1 MNGSPQLSWSVGLIA
16 AMVAGYVISWIPG
29 FDPNVYGLVPRTF
42 GGLVGIATMPFL
54 HAGLGHLLAN
64 LSSLVVLLGFLL
76 VFHSQKALEVVL
88 EVILLGGILLWLFGR
103 SAIHVGASGLV
114 YGLAGYLI
122 AVGFAQ
128 KRFLELI
135 ASVIVAFL
143 YGTSLV
149 WGLLPIRPGVSW
161 DGHLAGLIAGIAIG
175 IWGETQTPRTSTPSD
190 DFPRLS
196 LD

>member
-1 MNGSPQLSWSVGLIA
+1 MTGTPQLSWSVGLIA
-16 AMVAGYVISWIPG
+16 AMVIGYLVSWIPG
-29 FDPNVYGLVPRTF
+29 FDPNVFGLSPRTF
-42 GGLVGIATMPFL
+42 GGLLGIVTMPFL
-54 HAGLGHLLAN
+54 HAGLWHLLAN

-88 EVILLGGILLWLFGR
+88 EVILLGGILLWIFGR
-103 SAIHVGASGLV
+103 PAIHVGASGLV

-135 ASVIVAFL
+135 ASVVVAFL

-161 DGHLAGLIAGIAIG
+161 DGHLAGLLAGVAIG
-175 IWGETQTPRTSTPSD
+175 IWGETQNRDPAAPSD

-196 LD
+196 ID

>member
-29 FDPNVYGLVPRTF
+29 FDPNVYGLEPRTF

>member
-1 MNGSPQLSWSVGLIA
+1 VGLIA
-16 AMVAGYVISWIPG
+16 AMVAGYLISWIPG

-76 VFHSQKALEVVL
+76 VFHSNKAFEVVL

-103 SAIHVGASGLV
+103 SALHVGASGLV

-149 WGLLPIRPGVSW
+149 WGLLPIRPGISW

-175 IWGETQTPRTSTPSD
+175 IWGETRAPRAANPPD
-190 DFPRLS
+190 QFPRLS

>member
-16 AMVAGYVISWIPG
+16 AMVAGYLISWIPG

-64 LSSLVVLLGFLL
+64 LSSLMVLLGFLL
-76 VFHSQKALEVVL
+76 VFHSNKAFEVVL

-103 SAIHVGASGLV
+103 SALHVGASGLV

-149 WGLLPIRPGVSW
+149 WGLLPIRPGISW

-175 IWGETQTPRTSTPSD
+175 IWGETRAPRAANPPD
-190 DFPRLS
+190 QFPRLS

>member
-1 MNGSPQLSWSVGLIA
+1 
-16 AMVAGYVISWIPG
+16 MVAGYLISWIPG

-42 GGLVGIATMPFL
+42 GGLFGIATMPFL

-76 VFHSQKALEVVL
+76 VFHSNKAFEVVL

-103 SAIHVGASGLV
+103 SALHVGASGLV

-149 WGLLPIRPGVSW
+149 WGLLPIRPGISW

-175 IWGETQTPRTSTPSD
+175 IWGETRAPRAANPPD
-190 DFPRLS
+190 QFPRLS

>member
-16 AMVAGYVISWIPG
+16 AMVAGYLISWIPG

-76 VFHSQKALEVVL
+76 VFHSNKAFEVVL

-103 SAIHVGASGLV
+103 SALHVGASGLV

-149 WGLLPIRPGVSW
+149 WGLLPIRPGISW

-175 IWGETQTPRTSTPSD
+175 IWGETRAPRAANPPD
-190 DFPRLS
+190 QFPRLS

>member
-1 MNGSPQLSWSVGLIA
+1 MNGTPQLSWSVGLIA
-16 AMVAGYVISWIPG
+16 AMVVGYLVSWIPG

-42 GGLVGIATMPFL
+42 GGLFGIVTMPFL

-64 LSSLVVLLGFLL
+64 LASLVVLLGFLL
-76 VFHSQKALEVVL
+76 VFHSQKAFEVVL
-88 EVILLGGILLWLFGR
+88 EVILLGGILLWIFGR

-135 ASVIVAFL
+135 ASVVVAFL
-143 YGTSLV
+143 YGTSLF

-161 DGHLAGLIAGIAIG
+161 DGHLAGLLAGVAIG
-175 IWGETQTPRTSTPSD
+175 IWGETQNQAPASRSD
-190 DFPRLS
+190 DLPRLS

>member
-1 MNGSPQLSWSVGLIA
+1 MNGSQQLSWSVGLIA
-16 AMVAGYVISWIPG
+16 AMVAGYLISWIPG

-76 VFHSQKALEVVL
+76 VFHSNKAFEVVL

-103 SAIHVGASGLV
+103 SALHVGASGLV

-149 WGLLPIRPGVSW
+149 WGLLPIRPGISW

-175 IWGETQTPRTSTPSD
+175 IWGETRAPRAANPPD
-190 DFPRLS
+190 QFPRLS

>member
-1 MNGSPQLSWSVGLIA
+1 MNGTPQLSWSVGLIA
-16 AMVAGYVISWIPG
+16 AMVVGYLVNWIPG
-29 FDPNVYGLVPRTF
+29 FDPNVYGLLPRTF
-42 GGLVGIATMPFL
+42 GGLVGIVTMPFL

-64 LSSLVVLLGFLL
+64 LTSLVVLLGFLL
-76 VFHSQKALEVVL
+76 VFHSQKAFEVVL
-88 EVILLGGILLWLFGR
+88 EVILLGGILLWIFGR

-122 AVGFAQ
+122 TVGFAQ

-135 ASVIVAFL
+135 ASVVVAFL
-143 YGTSLV
+143 YGTSLF

-161 DGHLAGLIAGIAIG
+161 DGHLAGLLAGVAIG
-175 IWGETQTPRTSTPSD
+175 LWGETHSAPPATPAND
-190 DFPRLS
+190 LPRLS

>member
-1 MNGSPQLSWSVGLIA
+1 MKGTPQLSWSVGLIA

-29 FDPNVYGLVPRTF
+29 FDPNVYGLEPRTF

>member
-16 AMVAGYVISWIPG
+16 AMVAGYLISWIPG

-76 VFHSQKALEVVL
+76 VFHSNKAFEVVL

-103 SAIHVGASGLV
+103 LPGGGERLLAHLQPLVFGQNKLPGDADVTPQGPQPIGVGSTGGELEQHR
-114 YGLAGYLI
+114 GG
-122 AVGFAQ
+122 VGCHPRPQVLGAEVLHL
-128 KRFLELI
+128 RFPCL
-135 ASVIVAFL
+135 
-143 YGTSLV
+143 
-149 WGLLPIRPGVSW
+149 
-161 DGHLAGLIAGIAIG
+161 
-175 IWGETQTPRTSTPSD
+175 
-190 DFPRLS
+190 
-196 LD
+196 